1 MHTDD
6 HIEETIEV
14 DTESGTLEIHAPVED
29 CLDEEQIQN
38 VIDVLSLDVVQDL
51 PCPDNIHNQLTVNA
65 FLNQIE
71 NENET
76 RDSVETPITYL
87 ETDELLLTEN
97 VKPTAQQ
104 IRTELETKIIV
115 FEKIEKALCEE

>member
-1 MHTDD
+1 M
-6 HIEETIEV
+6 
-14 DTESGTLEIHAPVED
+14 
-29 CLDEEQIQN
+29 
-38 VIDVLSLDVVQDL
+38 DVVQDL

-65 FLNQIE
+65 FLNRIE

-76 RDSVETPITYL
+76 RDPVETPITSL

-104 IRTELETKIIV
+104 IRTELETKINV
-115 FEKIEKALCEE
+115 VKEIEKALCEE